1 MLASVAGDWTEPDRL
16 RSYDVAKDAAVAD
29 SEPLEFSGPILAL
42 WPMLDARTARVVSKN
57 LQTGMY
63 EASIVTVSC
72 SQ

>member
-1 MLASVAGDWTEPDRL
+1 
-16 RSYDVAKDAAVAD
+16 VAKDAAVAD

-42 WPMLDARTARVVSKN
+42 WPLLDARTVRVVSKN

-63 EASIVTVSC
+63 EASVVTASC